1 MAFFGRHRSAMKTN
15 APGRPRT
22 GRTNVL
28 CESKV
33 SSAPGPTAGF
43 PSSVQGP
50 QIESATAERA
60 AFGAHPVQ
68 PEAIR

>member
-1 MAFFGRHRSAMKTN
+1 MKTK

-28 CESKV
+28 WERNV
-33 SSAPGPTAGF
+33 RSAPTPTAGF
-43 PSSVQGP
+43 PSSVHGP

-68 PEAIR
+68 PEAISQ

>member
-1 MAFFGRHRSAMKTN
+1 MAFPGRQRSAMKMK

-22 GRTNVL
+22 GSTNVL
-28 CESKV
+28 CDSKV
-33 SSAPGPTAGF
+33 RSAPGPTAGF
-43 PSSVQGP
+43 PSSVHGP

-60 AFGAHPVQ
+60 AFGVHPVQ